1 MKRFE
6 ELVNTTHKSKKEL
19 AEFVNI
25 PVTLVYKWLNN
36 ETNPSFNNLILIAD
50 FYEISVD
57 YLVGRTEDDSSVKT
71 KNLIPFDENVKTILK
86 TKHITKY
93 RMFKDCGFSDG
104 HEFSWFTQKNLPR
117 YDNLIKMA
125 DYLNVSMDE
134 LMGRVI

>member
-6 ELVNTTHKSKKEL
+6 ELVNTNHKGKKEL

-36 ETNPSFNNLILIAD
+36 ETNPSFKNLILIAD

-71 KNLIPFDENVKTILK
+71 KNLIPFDGNVKTILK

>member
-6 ELVNTTHKSKKEL
+6 ELVNTNHKGKKEL

-36 ETNPSFNNLILIAD
+36 ETNPSFKNLILIAD

-71 KNLIPFDENVKTILK
+71 KILIPFDENVKTILK

>member
-6 ELVNTTHKSKKEL
+6 ELVNTNRKGKKEL

-36 ETNPSFNNLILIAD
+36 ETNPSFKNLILIAD

-104 HEFSWFTQKNLPR
+104 HEFSWFTLKNLPR